1 MRGYGH
7 AEGDR
12 PLPRLAVPRGR
23 DTALLPLR
31 PRAVRGLARDAQAR
45 ARRRRRAGALG
56 LRDRPRAR
64 PSAPRARDDRAQGV
78 VGALPAPLRAGAG
91 AGAERAARA
100 APVAPPAG

>member
-31 PRAVRGLARDAQAR
+31 PRAVRGLARGSQAR
-45 ARRRRRAGALG
+45 ARRRRRAGARG
-56 LRDRPRAR
+56 LRDPARPR
-64 PSAPRARDDRAQGV
+64 PPAPGALDSRAEGV
-78 VGALPAPLRAGAG
+78 VRALPPPLRARSRAG
-91 AGAERAARA
+91 SGRAADA
-100 APVAPPAG
+100 APLAPP